1 MNHVILIG
9 YMGCGKTTLGR
20 KLTYKLRISMI
31 DTDKWIEQH
40 QKKTISEIFAEEGEE
55 SFRWMETECLKRLT
69 TERGDHVISVGGGL
83 PMRPEN
89 RVLLHTLGRVIYLR
103 AKPETIYER
112 LKDDT
117 TRPLLQGDDPMGKI
131 RAMIAERGP
140 VYEECADV
148 IIDVDGK
155 DFDTLLE
162 ELVEAAQYRPIFRKQ
177 TYRKS

>member
-9 YMGCGKTTLGR
+9 FMGSGKTTLGR

-40 QKKTISEIFAEEGEE
+40 QKRTVSEIFAEDGEE

-69 TERGDHVISVGGGL
+69 TEVSDYVISCGGGL
-83 PMRPEN
+83 PMRKEN
-89 RVLLHTLGRVIYLR
+89 RVLLHELGRVIYLR

-112 LKDDT
+112 LKTDT
-117 TRPLLQGDDPMGKI
+117 TRPLLRTEDPQK
-131 RAMIAERGP
+131 RIADLMRERGP
-140 VYEECADV
+140 VYEACADV

-155 DFDTLLE
+155 DFATLLE
-162 ELVEAAQYRPIFRKQ
+162 ELVLASA
-177 TYRKS
+177 YRKRFS